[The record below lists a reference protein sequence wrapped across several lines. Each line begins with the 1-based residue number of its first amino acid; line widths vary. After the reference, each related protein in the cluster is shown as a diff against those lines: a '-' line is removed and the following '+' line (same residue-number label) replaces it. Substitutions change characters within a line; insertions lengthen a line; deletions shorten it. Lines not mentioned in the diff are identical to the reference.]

1 MLRTASSLRNT
12 ENWFISNRTVH
23 VGLWA
28 SVAVTFFGDD
38 TTVKATSY
46 KPSSRIVIYINL
58 KTVEEKFALMLH
70 VLRQTKTEQQGSDG
84 LVWLTRT
91 NPGPVQ
97 FVWGGAGHT
106 LGLHVTVFV
115 DSSQMQSWQ
124 LYSNLSLNWKITTQL
139 WLNFLL
145 QARVRVRILI
155 KHSHLTRNA
164 LRINTSCWAKDTNE
178 HS

>member
-28 SVAVTFFGDD
+28 SVAVRFFGDD

-46 KPSSRIVIYINL
+46 EPSSRIVIYINL

-97 FVWGGAGHT
+97 FV
-106 LGLHVTVFV
+106 
-115 DSSQMQSWQ
+115 
-124 LYSNLSLNWKITTQL
+124 
-139 WLNFLL
+139 
-145 QARVRVRILI
+145 
-155 KHSHLTRNA
+155 
-164 LRINTSCWAKDTNE
+164 
-178 HS
+178 